1 MSLKI
6 EKSKQGPD
14 DFCLVCK
21 ARLGFNPQVPNGM
34 SICLDCLEHVQSADR
49 AIEIQMSKPP
59 EAWLR
64 RKNDE
69 S

>member
-1 MSLKI
+1 MSLTIDKPKR
-6 EKSKQGPD
+6 EPD

-21 ARLGFNPQVPNGM
+21 AKLGFNPQVPNGI
-34 SICLDCLEHVQSADR
+34 SICVECLEHVQNADT
-49 AIEIQMSKPP
+49 ALHIQMSKSP